1 MAYYRIYRIDR
12 HATTLPIFMLFV
24 TLSMYILYSAYW
36 ALDVYLLW
44 IEIYR
49 YLPREGAEP
58 AVMFLDGLL
67 IPWSVAYYTQTAI
80 QFVMVNL
87 YACTTSEETQAQWF
101 PQLVLGDTVSLWR
114 AYVVWSRPRWLF
126 TLFIFM
132 AVVESGAFLLKGVR
146 YEAI

>member
-1 MAYYRIYRIDR
+1 
-12 HATTLPIFMLFV
+12 MLFV

-67 IPWSVAYYTQTAI
+67 IPWSVAYYAQTAI
-80 QFVMVNL
+80 QFIMVNL
-87 YACTTSEETQAQWF
+87 CRHHFRRNSSSLVPAACSW
-101 PQLVLGDTVSLWR
+101 
-114 AYVVWSRPRWLF
+114 
-126 TLFIFM
+126 
-132 AVVESGAFLLKGVR
+132 
-146 YEAI
+146 